1 MKIAIFYTTEFNPN
15 AGGTERISVSLAKQ
29 FLITNVDVTFIA
41 WKKNLNISGE
51 YELPAMQYI
60 LPNQDILHC
69 DENFKFFQNL
79 LIERGISIILN
90 QDYHIGPTKFCHDVC
105 NVTSI
110 KLITEIHFQPDE
122 PLHSYSNATNWNIL
136 SLKQNIVYYAIG
148 KMYKFPFKYFS
159 KYSRDLRKNLREI
172 YKISDNIVVLCDQYK
187 KSYKRI
193 AELKNVSKLC
203 AINNMLSFPYEQKKY
218 AKKKQIIYCSR
229 LDFFQK
235 RPDRLLEI
243 WKEVQDQ
250 LSDWNLI
257 ILGDGCFRNDLE
269 VYSKRLRL
277 KRIEFKGYANPE
289 KYYEESSILCL
300 TSNTE
305 GWPLILTEAM
315 QYRCVPIAFNSF
327 ESIYEII
334 KDGETGFVIPTFKKD
349 KYVKCLIDLANLPS
363 LYQIGEAAQLSMKK
377 YIPNL
382 IIKQWI
388 DLFNKINKT

>member
-1 MKIAIFYTTEFNPN
+1 LEKCINFH
-15 AGGTERISVSLAKQ
+15 
-29 FLITNVDVTFIA
+29 
-41 WKKNLNISGE
+41 LNI
-51 YELPAMQYI
+51 
-60 LPNQDILHC
+60 
-69 DENFKFFQNL
+69 FQN
-79 LIERGISIILN
+79 I
-90 QDYHIGPTKFCHDVC
+90 
-105 NVTSI
+105 
-110 KLITEIHFQPDE
+110 
-122 PLHSYSNATNWNIL
+122 
-136 SLKQNIVYYAIG
+136 
-148 KMYKFPFKYFS
+148 
-159 KYSRDLRKNLREI
+159 REI